1 MNKVRRIII
10 YSEEKKLSEREIARS
25 LKIARDTVSE
35 YLDKYKKSG
44 ITFENIK
51 GMNDKELLL
60 KLGCQSESRNEAK
73 YETLVEEF
81 PLISKEIKKVG
92 VTLQILWEE
101 YIKKNPEGYQYTQ
114 FCRHYSD
121 WRKDSG
127 ELATMHINHKVG
139 DKMFVDYA
147 GKHLYITSKE
157 TGEKT
162 PAEIFVGVLGGSLLT
177 YVTATE
183 SQKKADWI
191 KGNEGALRYIRGVP
205 NAIVPDCLKS
215 GVTDANRYDP
225 EINAEYQ
232 DFADHYNTVI
242 LPARPASPKDKSLV
256 ENAVRIVYMWI
267 YAALRDRIFYS
278 LEELNIAIAEKL
290 EDYNNR
296 PMKKLKMSRWE
307 FFNEVEKNSLQ
318 PLPNDYYSIRKFLT
332 QTVPFIYHIEI
343 PEDYH
348 YYSVPHK
355 YINRKVKIIYTSTA
369 VEIYYQNERIA
380 FHKRV
385 FSRKDYTT
393 LPEHMP
399 PHHRWYS

>member
-1 MNKVRRIII
+1 M
-10 YSEEKKLSEREIARS
+10 
-25 LKIARDTVSE
+25 
-35 YLDKYKKSG
+35 
-44 ITFENIK
+44 
-51 GMNDKELLL
+51 
-60 KLGCQSESRNEAK
+60 
-73 YETLVEEF
+73 
-81 PLISKEIKKVG
+81 G

-114 FCRHYSD
+114 FCRHYKE

-162 PAEIFVGVLGGSLLT
+162 AVEVFVGVLGGSLLT

-191 KGNEGALRYIRGVP
+191 KGNEGALRYIGGVP
-205 NAIVPDCLKS
+205 KAIVPDCLKT

-267 YAALRDRIFYS
+267 YAAIRDRIFYF
-278 LEELNIAIAEKL
+278 LEELNAA
-290 EDYNNR
+290 
-296 PMKKLKMSRWE
+296 
-307 FFNEVEKNSLQ
+307 
-318 PLPNDYYSIRKFLT
+318 
-332 QTVPFIYHIEI
+332 
-343 PEDYH
+343 
-348 YYSVPHK
+348 
-355 YINRKVKIIYTSTA
+355 
-369 VEIYYQNERIA
+369 
-380 FHKRV
+380 
-385 FSRKDYTT
+385 
-393 LPEHMP
+393 
-399 PHHRWYS
+399 